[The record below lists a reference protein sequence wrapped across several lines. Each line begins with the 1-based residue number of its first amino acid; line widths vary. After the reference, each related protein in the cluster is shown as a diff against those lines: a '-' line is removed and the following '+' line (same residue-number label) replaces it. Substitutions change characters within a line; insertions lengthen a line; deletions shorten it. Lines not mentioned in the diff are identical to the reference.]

1 MRISYGIY
9 TCFRIKY
16 AIKWIST
23 DMWRQRLHIA
33 FKTVV
38 IFNWI
43 VNIENK
49 EKKYSIGKFNL

>member
-1 MRISYGIY
+1 MEF
-9 TCFRIKY
+9 TLVLEVTVTK
-16 AIKWIST
+16 KN
-23 DMWRQRLHIA
+23 MWRQRLHIA